1 MGAHVKKNE
10 EMKNQ
15 PRRGSIQQC
24 QIKPNNDKTT
34 RQTNRLHKME
44 TEIKNIIRSSFAL
57 VETFN
62 KINALK
68 QTRNVRFRQPAIQLM
83 FNSSKHDIWVR
94 QFTETGSYIKVFQV
108 KLITQTTKLI
118 KISCTKV
125 ETKGVREGSKDF
137 NHIPPTHKSGEFF
150 VKNRLSVKLVC
161 TLKLTVVSEQ
171 SR

>member
-1 MGAHVKKNE
+1 MGVHVKKNE

-108 KLITQTTKLI
+108 KLITQQQSSQRLAVQKQRQKEYAKAAKILI
-118 KISCTKV
+118 IFHLLTRV
-125 ETKGVREGSKDF
+125 ENFS
-137 NHIPPTHKSGEFF
+137 
-150 VKNRLSVKLVC
+150 
-161 TLKLTVVSEQ
+161 
-171 SR
+171 